1 MFSKIWQFSNG
12 LPFLFVNNFLTLKI
26 WKSVKYVVS
35 LGIRLRDM
43 MTMIESGSDVES
55 LLNAFTRYSNR
66 EKRYR
71 TEKNKVQKMERAVR
85 IFSAEQY
92 LVETHFYP
100 HTAKVLGF
108 TADTAEVVG
117 FKRME
122 ELVKFKYENNCG
134 ISRLRIYYDG
144 KPFRNF
150 NFSGNE
156 TKDIEYIP
164 LRIV

>member
-1 MFSKIWQFSNG
+1 MN
-12 LPFLFVNNFLTLKI
+12 
-26 WKSVKYVVS
+26 
-35 LGIRLRDM
+35 DM
-43 MTMIESGSDVES
+43 MRMIENGSDVES
-55 LLNAFTRYSNR
+55 LINAFNRYSNR

-71 TEKNKVQKMERAVR
+71 TEKKKVQKLERAKR
-85 IFSAEQY
+85 IFSAERY
-92 LVETHFYP
+92 LVEVHFHP
-100 HTAKVLGF
+100 NIAKVLG
-108 TADTAEVVG
+108 TPADTAEVFG

-122 ELVKFKYENNCG
+122 ELVKLRWENKCG

-156 TKDIEYIP
+156 TKTIDYKP